1 MRMKIVKQNIMIL
14 MSAEE
19 VECLEMA
26 DKILYK
32 IQDSFPDETELE
44 SVDTGE
50 IVMIGEIA
58 RMRGILN
65 AFCENVEFKER

>member
-1 MRMKIVKQNIMIL
+1 MKIVKKNIMIL

-26 DKILYK
+26 DKILHK

-50 IVMIGEIA
+50 IVRIEEIA
-58 RMRGILN
+58 RLRGILN
-65 AFCENVEFKER
+65 AFYENEEFREV